1 MTSKDNLAA
10 NGVVHV
16 INNVLSFPDHL
27 WFRTVNAQDECGQI
41 DGASKVPEALF
52 DPANTVE
59 PAEYVNVTIQY
70 YGIVKLS
77 TGTCN
82 GIGYTKKQGF
92 RQADWAPNAMMG
104 PICAHKCCCNYGTSK
119 YLKWLQPCPDQ
130 PDDPSKGQFCS
141 LCGPKYNILATNV
154 ALFSKPTPVL
164 QPTLRE

>member
-59 PAEYVNVTIQY
+59 LAEYVNVTIQY

-92 RQADWAPNAMMG
+92 
-104 PICAHKCCCNYGTSK
+104 
-119 YLKWLQPCPDQ
+119 
-130 PDDPSKGQFCS
+130 
-141 LCGPKYNILATNV
+141 
-154 ALFSKPTPVL
+154 
-164 QPTLRE
+164 